1 VNRNVGSVDRII
13 RVLLGLGLL
22 AFALFSA
29 NQYAW
34 IGYIGIVPILTAV
47 FSSCPLYSVLGMNT
61 CAANASRKT

>member
-1 VNRNVGSVDRII
+1 MNRNIGSVDRAV
-13 RVLLGLGLL
+13 RVLIGLGLL
-22 AFALFSA
+22 AFALFSG

-61 CAANASRKT
+61 CPAKRI